1 MALQRRESE
10 RETDRDTV
18 NVHGKVKQKDMR
30 YVRVSEL
37 IMVSMDTCTCIIHCV
52 PFSPISIFSTYR
64 ALTSGSGCYMYMYV
78 KHIYCTFHNIHTCT
92 SIYMYM
98 HDLCMKGNREVNIQ
112 NVHVLCLYTLSA
124 DLTTPTLMS
133 SLEISTGLS
142 G

>member
-30 YVRVSEL
+30 YVRIDKGKYGYMYNTL
-37 IMVSMDTCTCIIHCV
+37 CI

-92 SIYMYM
+92 SIYM